1 MRTVYDFGVL
11 RRLAYALFL
20 VLAIAA
26 CSSSPEVLPE
36 TLNAVSTTQRATST
50 PLAVE
55 KEPTLTSSTQSPTS
69 IVATSTT
76 EDSATTSTSSA
87 TAPPDDEMF
96 IGVSGY
102 PGDECP
108 TIQYVDVFHRNEFG
122 IPTLKLWI
130 DGVPVDREIEFVQFE
145 RMVDRNGAMFSQR
158 GYFELVMEENVDPT
172 IEPGRYKVRAEVS
185 DDVNTDSIE
194 FGVGVE
200 VCDG

>member
-11 RRLAYALFL
+11 RRLAYASFSVL
-20 VLAIAA
+20 VIAA
-26 CSSSPEVLPE
+26 CSSSLEVSPE
-36 TLNAVSTTQRATST
+36 TSNAVSTTQRATSMS
-50 PLAVE
+50 LAGE
-55 KEPTLTSSTQSPTS
+55 EESTLTSSTQSSTS

-76 EDSATTSTSSA
+76 STSSG

-96 IGVSGY
+96 IDVSGY

-108 TIQYVDVFHRNEFG
+108 TIQYVDVFDRNEFG

-130 DGVPVDREIEFVQFE
+130 DGVPVDHDIEFVQFE
-145 RMVDRNGAMFSQR
+145 RMVDVNGAMFSQR
-158 GYFELVMEENVDPT
+158 GYFELVMEENVDPS
-172 IEPGRYKVRAEVS
+172 IEPGRYEVRAEVF

-194 FGVGVE
+194 FEVGVE

>member
-1 MRTVYDFGVL
+1 MRAVYDFGVL

-26 CSSSPEVLPE
+26 CSSSPEVLTE

-145 RMVDRNGAMFSQR
+145 RMVERNGAMFSQR